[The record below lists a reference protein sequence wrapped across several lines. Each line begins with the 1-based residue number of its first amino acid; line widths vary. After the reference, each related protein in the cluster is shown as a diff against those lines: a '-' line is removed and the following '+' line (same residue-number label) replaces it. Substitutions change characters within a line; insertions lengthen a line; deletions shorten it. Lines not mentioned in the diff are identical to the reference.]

1 MTDTANKD
9 LNLPALT
16 DGGWATSL
24 NQNWDIID
32 SALGD
37 VAVKAVTSGPYTL
50 SAAEYQCAVIQ
61 LTGSI
66 GANTVTI
73 KLPDGVSGTF
83 VFDNG
88 TTATSGKVV
97 LDYVTTG
104 TTYTLGQGAA
114 QIVSGD
120 GTNRVWASVAQQNP
134 AQMTS
139 ITVGSTDITLT
150 EDQYRNSVFFL
161 SGVVSGT
168 PKIVWPTGFAGQ
180 VTIMN
185 NCSSVA
191 PKIAIG
197 SGSTLT
203 LTNTTT
209 QIFATCGTTSSA
221 VPTTWKIAAA
231 STPYP

>member
-16 DGGWATSL
+16 DNGWATTL

-73 KLPDGVSGTF
+73 KLPNGVSGTF

-97 LDYVTTG
+97 LDYDTTG

-120 GTNRVWASVAQQNP
+120 GTNRVWTSVAQQNP

-150 EDQYRNSVFFL
+150 EAQYRNSVFYL
-161 SGVVSGT
+161 SGAVSGT

-197 SGSTLT
+197 SGSTFT

-209 QIFATCGTTSSA
+209 QIFVTCGTVNSPS
-221 VPTTWKIAAA
+221 PTTWKAAAA
-231 STPYP
+231 STPYT

>member
-9 LNLPALT
+9 LNLPALA
-16 DGGWATSL
+16 DNGWATSL

-66 GANTVTI
+66 GANTVTV

-104 TTYTLGQGAA
+104 TTYTLGQGVA
-114 QIVSGD
+114 QIVSGN
-120 GTNRVWASVAQQNP
+120 GTSRVWASVAQQNP
-134 AQMTS
+134 AARDRPRQER
-139 ITVGSTDITLT
+139 TDGRRR
-150 EDQYRNSVFFL
+150 Q
-161 SGVVSGT
+161 
-168 PKIVWPTGFAGQ
+168 
-180 VTIMN
+180 
-185 NCSSVA
+185 
-191 PKIAIG
+191 
-197 SGSTLT
+197 
-203 LTNTTT
+203 
-209 QIFATCGTTSSA
+209 A
-221 VPTTWKIAAA
+221 VCRVLRERQH
-231 STPYP
+231 

>member
-16 DGGWATSL
+16 DNGWATSL

-97 LDYVTTG
+97 LDYATTG

-120 GTNRVWASVAQQNP
+120 GTNRVWTSVAQQNP

-150 EDQYRNSVFFL
+150 DDQYRNSVFYL

-197 SGSTLT
+197 SGSTFT

-209 QIFATCGTTSSA
+209 QIFVTCGTVNSPI
-221 VPTTWKIAAA
+221 PTTWKAAAA
-231 STPYP
+231 STPYT